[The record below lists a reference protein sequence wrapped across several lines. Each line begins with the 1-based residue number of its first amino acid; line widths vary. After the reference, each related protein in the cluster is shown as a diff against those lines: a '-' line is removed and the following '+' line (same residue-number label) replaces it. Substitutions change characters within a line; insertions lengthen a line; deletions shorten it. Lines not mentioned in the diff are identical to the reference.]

1 MEVIYRKRG
10 RGKTIK
16 LLQECIK
23 LNRIP
28 NNLTYI
34 LVSDRKRAIWLNDYA
49 KRKGYLIPF
58 PISVPEISSCKMQ
71 GISIKNLLVDDVEDV
86 LKAFAGNIFNIPMM
100 TLTKKE

>member
-1 MEVIYRKRG
+1 MEIIYRKRG
-10 RGKTIK
+10 RGKTTK

-34 LVSDRKRAIWLNDYA
+34 LVSDRKRAIWLNNYA
-49 KRKGYLIPF
+49 KIKGYSIPF
-58 PISVPEISSCKMQ
+58 PITVYELLSSNMQ
-71 GISIKNLLVDDVEDV
+71 GSFIRNLLVDDVEDV
-86 LKAFAGNIFNIPMM
+86 LKAFVGNRFNIPMM